1 MQAPAVREVLDESSA
16 WTLVRALARRA
27 SSGQPIC
34 RSRGLVFDGR
44 GGVRDVAPEM
54 GFVSVDPSSDPAF
67 RTAARVV
74 PSVAQMLDLYL
85 PICLGEESKR
95 MVFGHVGQSLD
106 AQIATS
112 SGASRY
118 VTGPENIRHM
128 HRLRALCDAVLVGAG
143 TIECDDPQLTT
154 RLVPGDNPTRVVID
168 PALRLSSNRRIFQ
181 DGAAPTLVV
190 CARGLA
196 KNGRRIGQAEI
207 VEVNAEGRVLPPGAI
222 LDALAE
228 RGLGRVFVEGG
239 GVTVSHF
246 LEARAFARL
255 HVTICPIFIGRGR
268 PGISLPGID
277 DLGDA
282 LRPRTRRF
290 DFGDD
295 ILFDCGLTSAPLAS
309 AP

>member
-1 MQAPAVREVLDESSA
+1 MQAPAIREALDESSA
-16 WTLVRALARRA
+16 WALVRAVARRA
-27 SSGQPIC
+27 SSGQPIG

-54 GFVSVDPSSDPAF
+54 GLISVDPSGEPVF
-67 RTAARVV
+67 RTAVRVV

-85 PICLGEESKR
+85 PLCLGERSSR

-128 HRLRALCDAVLVGAG
+128 HRLRALADAVVVGAA
-143 TIECDDPQLTT
+143 TVECDDPQLTT

-168 PALRLSSNRRIFQ
+168 PALRLSPNRRVFQ
-181 DGAAPTLVV
+181 DGAAPTVVV
-190 CARGLA
+190 CARGVA
-196 KNGRRIGQAEI
+196 TNGRHVGHAEV
-207 VEVNAEGRVLPPGAI
+207 VEVEAEGRVLPPAAI
-222 LDALAE
+222 LEALAE

-239 GVTVSHF
+239 GVTVSRF
-246 LEARAFARL
+246 LEARTFARL

-268 PGISLPGID
+268 PGISLPAID

-282 LRPRTRRF
+282 LRPRARRF

-295 ILFDCGLTSAPLAS
+295 ILFDCEPPVAP
-309 AP
+309 